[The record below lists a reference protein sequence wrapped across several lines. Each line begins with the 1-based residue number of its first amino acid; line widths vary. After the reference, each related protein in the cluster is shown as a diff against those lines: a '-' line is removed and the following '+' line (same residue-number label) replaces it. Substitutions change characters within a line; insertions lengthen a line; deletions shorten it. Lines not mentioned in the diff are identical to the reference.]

1 MVGELEE
8 ASRDLALMSGQCLG
22 TLRKEQ
28 GRSSLGAQRGAQAAD
43 LPIRAPWAGHE
54 TVQTGGKDH
63 FPQGTALPTSPG
75 THPPGLL
82 YLASG
87 QRHGV
92 GGERHQAR
100 DKELCVP
107 SRPWGP
113 TCRVLPPCGT
123 PREHA
128 GVRWARPTAVGAPG
142 ESSTGAVPAGSRLL
156 SSPSSTR
163 AGSRPDTTVTSQPSV
178 GSWSSAPLGVGPGQG
193 RNFEVSGGLRLQQ
206 GSHGPRLPC
215 SAGRSGLG

>member
-8 ASRDLALMSGQCLG
+8 ASRDLALTSGRCLG
-22 TLRKEQ
+22 TLRKEL
-28 GRSSLGAQRGAQAAD
+28 GRSRLGAQRGAQAAD
-43 LPIRAPWAGHE
+43 LPTRAPWAGHE
-54 TVQTGGKDH
+54 TVLTGGKAH

-87 QRHGV
+87 QLHGV
-92 GGERHQAR
+92 GEERHQAR

-128 GVRWARPTAVGAPG
+128 GVRWARPTAVG
-142 ESSTGAVPAGSRLL
+142 
-156 SSPSSTR
+156 
-163 AGSRPDTTVTSQPSV
+163 
-178 GSWSSAPLGVGPGQG
+178 GPGGEQYWSCPSRG
-193 RNFEVSGGLRLQQ
+193 PSPVFRKQHKGRLQTRRH
-206 GSHGPRLPC
+206 SHLPAQC
-215 SAGRSGLG
+215 GELGRDKEGI